1 MSHRQKSVQPLS
13 WARHANGSWKH
24 TFYDHLAAF
33 ALLVAV
39 SVALA
44 VPTTAK
50 VENVIVSSELPI
62 EHIVPRAFEGHD
74 VSSRPPAWKLNSLYT
89 HEVVL
94 GEAQLLPLSEVPST
108 SLAQL
113 RVRTPLSLLSTGES
127 TVASEGSQKQPGT
140 PIEASQRSVAKEYGE
155 TTQQLPLSKS
165 QGEISQG
172 ETASASGML
181 QEASTPTSDTVDP
194 PAGSPGAESSQ
205 SDSESLKSST
215 ASNASQQSRQGYGYS
230 QGTSVLSGVTLT
242 VNSIM
247 VQGGEVTQV
256 AAYKNGAAVGVFNL
270 TATTPAKKRLLTDIS
285 AIAENPEAMFDLTW
299 TAISPTS
306 GVLTLRLEASYKAA
320 ASKPTISFN
329 FNFKHVVGRR
339 SVSDKVT
346 ASIPKEMLLDFS
358 NISHFKAWLAANSHP
373 PVLKSGDGFQI
384 LTMKLIQQ
392 SKKRNEVAGEA
403 QALRWLQQ
411 IATRSEPVLSVA
423 GDLERNA
430 VIEIPY
436 FDDLT
441 WPGLL
446 KLGTL
451 VRDSSKG
458 HVPVDSVTSTI
469 PGIKTAK
476 FNVPPSWFSLTPE
489 QQFNEWTSGRLL
501 GKTGVSPSQLNVTGL
516 FGPQYTAKSPPI
528 LFFDYEGQP
537 LGSNKQ
543 RDSVSLFGT
552 RTMPAD
558 HVPDYLAGQMSPAIT
573 ATLVFPGGTSATHN
587 ISPVR
592 PWHKIEKGYAGLR
605 ATLAPNDPEKQGALL
620 SVTINGKTYPLPG
633 DFVEKYPTLLHL
645 LAHLATEDP
654 SFVLDSVKLNFG
666 ASNPRS
672 VKSIFVLETP
682 EGVPP
687 WCIFEYQHLLKTTIE
702 ISRDGTGRKPSM
714 RRASHR
720 VHFSTPVQNAI
731 DDFSKLFAK
740 FKFPILREDDTFTD
754 GQGPHATR
762 KELNI
767 PLHPGAMSLAGPFGA
782 IHDWLHHHIPNLQ
795 LPVNLENMQPEE
807 RNALF
812 TKIILEAH
820 DGKKI
825 RLSDILKP
833 LTHTPNW
840 RSFNPDD
847 YTLLYEILRMPVKN
861 MFIEGGIEFVI
872 TTPEGGQVSHIV
884 PVRPGESWDQAA
896 NSFFFTYPQYDKIK
910 TKLRLFD
917 GEGNPIVLSPE
928 SPVYVGVKEAI
939 EQKRRGMEE
948 RVEEKKRTK
957 QKIKAEKQA
966 ERHVRDVNVK
976 VKLVF
981 DVENDEA
988 FSDSGIVISLPS
1000 DFATGLN
1007 IGGKRKVAQQL
1018 SKMYGIPKAYF
1029 TFDGYPRVV
1038 IDPAKSE
1045 LPVLKVALQAL
1056 CLRNDGK
1063 IGVRPAE
1070 LAQVLIEKG
1079 GYGNKDYI
1087 LLHAAAGEKLRVS
1100 VENARQIAPEKARMF
1115 MFAVAEPA
1123 KWMEILGP
1131 WLSRMRGFGT
1141 LADTKVQL
1149 IVHNDKAATKSDR
1162 MSKCRISTFEELLEY
1177 INDMQQLLKVCP
1189 GLLMAVTSGQPFSF
1203 DLGIRSPP
1211 PSGFRLWNRAHGDP
1225 GKNQRY
1231 LERLT
1236 VALSKVPSDSK
1247 IQWKFSKHGGG
1258 MTSDQIEKIKVL
1270 LQGNKPRDAALV
1282 REILAILGV
1291 PADDIERL
1299 TGRLN
1304 ILITHEPTDQDKV
1317 LLLDIA
1323 RADGPR
1329 IIRNI
1334 SAHADPKTP
1343 LQIGLLDGDFSLS
1356 YSFYSPTKQISGQ
1369 PCGIRSAQDF
1379 QNLTWETA
1387 VGWCNLTFDELKSHS
1402 PAFAWIEGV
1411 QMAMYPPSQPGIPVV
1426 SFQNDTPMAFTYRRP
1441 ASPVSGI
1448 MPQDIYFNL
1457 VQQPGANAPGATF
1470 TQKIPEPSGGLGTD
1484 ITYFGQNPQRWR
1496 ARMDPGTVT
1505 MPRGTFGEFNIYP
1518 DPEQQEA
1525 GKAFVNPI
1533 IRTLEIPGFSHVPE
1547 LKENLNIVFKPKT
1560 SVPMGGELV
1569 YIQAPASTGRYYFC
1583 PDLTIQQFMS
1593 LKSKEEV
1600 SRLCSNIPVELL
1612 EADFLVS
1619 AFAPGSNPNYSL
1631 PRPAVPLILVDR
1643 LNVPRYYT
1651 VAWDD
1656 DIDKFVEPLFQEGH
1670 PEDQVVFTFA
1680 NANRCVATRPMLKGL
1695 KTWLELARFCSAIFG
1710 NNYPTQITG
1719 VIKVRILLP
1728 ESLKT
1733 SFTKIHQGLSPESIF
1748 SYEPLALVID
1758 NILAGQ
1764 KAGITIEV
1772 TLEMNDG
1779 TRLNFN
1785 QIPEEWKNVTAP
1797 QIPGLVSIEIKDT
1810 NLGNLQDLLNQGN
1823 ISPSMPF
1830 GQFVSK
1836 VTGDI
1841 NSPTGLAFPSA
1852 NIRIGGPP
1860 SPGVPIPHYEFELVQ
1875 PEAVGADGQTA
1886 NFGVRIPLAHGSIPD
1901 AFPMGE
1907 VIKTLHNPQV
1917 TVHQQ
1922 PAAQHSI
1929 TVMAGSNVPLTK
1941 HSQNLDM
1948 SFSDLIAWLKV
1959 HLGIKDPAGIHV
1971 TVVVDGTPYRGTF
1984 TGEQLLGHSL
1994 GSLLGMIGAADLTDS
2009 HSLVFIGQPA
2019 PGGTAQPVSEDQRV
2033 NFIVNGSIYDDKPGS
2048 PVDFAKLLQIH
2059 VPGEKQPPSDF
2070 EFTVGGPG
2078 GSSTQLV
2085 PADIMRLLQDV
2096 ADMHGHPGMS
2106 LVLSFLNSLK
2116 QVSQVAPGQTIRID
2130 TKSLEAP
2137 KFEHPEEAINK
2148 ILSTPA
2154 GQLPRESYLLV
2165 FTSEGPRGRRIMVPI
2180 SPQDKKK
2187 TVAKLLQHLN
2197 IVLQTILDLKIVS
2210 DVEDGALN
2218 VGVLDRTITIPIQTL
2233 SSTDRSTMD
2242 EFLSQMGQKLSS
2254 MLRSAQLTYQHLV
2267 LHTILTKADGTK
2279 IFVDTPLGPPENA
2292 ERMLSSLSLWSLLPD
2307 EARHE
2312 KIRHI
2317 NMRIQVNSM
2326 QNFLIQL
2333 PSGERR
2339 PISEVGDQLVRAFF
2353 RSAVSRNRTWS
2364 RVFWGKQTAEGVCGP
2379 EMEFPYFM
2387 VMSTKIADLHAPQGH
2402 DCLALIK
2409 LNFESFEVAYLY
2421 HEAPLQILTPKERK
2435 LYQAASMELEAVK
2448 RPLRELIARATGS
2461 NDVGN
2466 LMSCLITQPFV
2477 AYSLLVQISWRL
2489 VSEDVRELF
2498 FEV

>member
-1 MSHRQKSVQPLS
+1 MSVC
-13 WARHANGSWKH
+13 
-24 TFYDHLAAF
+24 
-33 ALLVAV
+33 
-39 SVALA
+39 
-44 VPTTAK
+44 
-50 VENVIVSSELPI
+50 
-62 EHIVPRAFEGHD
+62 
-74 VSSRPPAWKLNSLYT
+74 
-89 HEVVL
+89 VL
-94 GEAQLLPLSEVPST
+94 
-108 SLAQL
+108 
-113 RVRTPLSLLSTGES
+113 
-127 TVASEGSQKQPGT
+127 
-140 PIEASQRSVAKEYGE
+140 
-155 TTQQLPLSKS
+155 
-165 QGEISQG
+165 
-172 ETASASGML
+172 
-181 QEASTPTSDTVDP
+181 
-194 PAGSPGAESSQ
+194 
-205 SDSESLKSST
+205 
-215 ASNASQQSRQGYGYS
+215 
-230 QGTSVLSGVTLT
+230 
-242 VNSIM
+242 
-247 VQGGEVTQV
+247 
-256 AAYKNGAAVGVFNL
+256 
-270 TATTPAKKRLLTDIS
+270 
-285 AIAENPEAMFDLTW
+285 
-299 TAISPTS
+299 
-306 GVLTLRLEASYKAA
+306 
-320 ASKPTISFN
+320 
-329 FNFKHVVGRR
+329 
-339 SVSDKVT
+339 
-346 ASIPKEMLLDFS
+346 
-358 NISHFKAWLAANSHP
+358 
-373 PVLKSGDGFQI
+373 
-384 LTMKLIQQ
+384 
-392 SKKRNEVAGEA
+392 
-403 QALRWLQQ
+403 
-411 IATRSEPVLSVA
+411 
-423 GDLERNA
+423 
-430 VIEIPY
+430 
-436 FDDLT
+436 
-441 WPGLL
+441 
-446 KLGTL
+446 
-451 VRDSSKG
+451 
-458 HVPVDSVTSTI
+458 
-469 PGIKTAK
+469 
-476 FNVPPSWFSLTPE
+476 
-489 QQFNEWTSGRLL
+489 
-501 GKTGVSPSQLNVTGL
+501 
-516 FGPQYTAKSPPI
+516 
-528 LFFDYEGQP
+528 
-537 LGSNKQ
+537 
-543 RDSVSLFGT
+543 
-552 RTMPAD
+552 
-558 HVPDYLAGQMSPAIT
+558 
-573 ATLVFPGGTSATHN
+573 
-587 ISPVR
+587 
-592 PWHKIEKGYAGLR
+592 
-605 ATLAPNDPEKQGALL
+605 
-620 SVTINGKTYPLPG
+620 
-633 DFVEKYPTLLHL
+633 
-645 LAHLATEDP
+645 
-654 SFVLDSVKLNFG
+654 
-666 ASNPRS
+666 
-672 VKSIFVLETP
+672 
-682 EGVPP
+682 
-687 WCIFEYQHLLKTTIE
+687 QHLLKTTIE
-702 ISRDGTGRKPSM
+702 IPRDGTGRKPSM

-740 FKFPILREDDTFTD
+740 FKVKNLEFPYIQSPGGVEKPAMPFGTLPESWYHRNPKTSKIIWHSKFPILREDDTFTD
-754 GQGPHATR
+754 GQGLHATR

-840 RSFNPDD
+840 KSFNPDD
-847 YTLLYEILRMPVKN
+847 YTLLYEILRIPVKN

-928 SPVYVGVKEAI
+928 SSVYVGVKEAI
-939 EQKRRGMEE
+939 EQKRRMRSTSVQEVQRFINELLRGADIVRPVRLRDLLSIVRKHIAQIRPDLIAQLNLPDPATSQREIAKLKAQIDVLKAKANKTAVDYDAIQGLRHQIKSILARENKWAVPSVLSFSHIRHKGAEKDFDVSLQSSEFRLADEFWKVYHHATRQSQNAAMLDFANVYNITFRVLGMEE

-1115 MFAVAEPA
+1115 MFAWKRKLSDITSAAEGKAKEKAKAAAGEVAEPA

-1141 LADTKVQL
+1141 LADTKIQL

-1162 MSKCRISTFEELLEY
+1162 ISKCRISTFEELLEY

-1533 IRTLEIPGFSHVPE
+1533 IRTIEIPGFSHVPE

-1619 AFAPGSNPNYSL
+1619 TFA
-1631 PRPAVPLILVDR
+1631 PLILVDR

-1680 NANRCVATRPMLKGL
+1680 NANHCVATRPMLKGL

-1779 TRLNFN
+1779 TKLKFN

-1841 NSPTGLAFPSA
+1841 NSATGLAFPSA

-1917 TVHQQ
+1917 TV
-1922 PAAQHSI
+1922 I

-1948 SFSDLIAWLKV
+1948 SFSDLIAWLKI
-1959 HLGIKDPAGIHV
+1959 HLGINDPAGIHV

-2009 HSLVFIGQPA
+2009 HSLVFI
-2019 PGGTAQPVSEDQRV
+2019 

-2048 PVDFAKLLQIH
+2048 PVDFAKLLQIR
-2059 VPGEKQPPSDF
+2059 VPGKKQPPSDF
-2070 EFTVGGPG
+2070 EFTVAGPG

-2130 TKSLEAP
+2130 TKKRRNSRSEEDCVWRWSITKNRLPLRNRNADAATESRLMILTRAR
-2137 KFEHPEEAINK
+2137 FCVGLQHPEEAINS

-2154 GQLPRESYLLV
+2154 GQLPRDSYLLV

-2197 IVLQTILDLKIVS
+2197 IALQTILDLKIVS

-2254 MLRSAQLTYQHLV
+2254 MLRSARLTYQHLV

-2312 KIRHI
+2312 KIKHI
-2317 NMRIQVNSM
+2317 NMRIQAATTTSSRPATPTPPPQGGNLLPSEQTWGVIPGQPVNSIE
-2326 QNFLIQL
+2326 NFLIQL

-2409 LNFESFEVAYLY
+2409 LNFEVGACKPVMLSVYFEVAYLY

-2477 AYSLLVQISWRL
+2477 AYSCTQPLPVNADKETLEEIIARSRYVVLSMATAGSKTTGFLQKGSFLSRISR
-2489 VSEDVRELF
+2489 VHH
-2498 FEV
+2498 